1 MINIGIDATN
11 ITSGGGLNHLVEI
24 LRHSDPRIHKFEK
37 IVVWG
42 SHSTLNNIIDKDWII
57 KRTFKDLDKNIFFR
71 AYWQWKHLGNEVL
84 KERSDI
90 LFVPGGSFVT
100 SYRPVVTM
108 NQNILPFETRELL
121 RYGFSF
127 FVLKLLFLRM
137 SQTYSVCKA
146 NGVIFL
152 SKYAKN
158 IVYLKSNNIKG
169 KFAIISHGINSR
181 FFREPSMQRNIL
193 TYSKQYP
200 FRLIYIS
207 PLEPYKHHKNVVE
220 AVSMLRSNGYPIVLD
235 MYGYPSRSFV
245 KKNLD
250 QVMLLYDP
258 DRSFLNYHG
267 VIDHGKIQEEY
278 FRSDVAIFAS
288 SCENM
293 PNILIET
300 MAAGLPIAC
309 SNRGPMPEVLGDSG
323 LYFNPESVNEIYN
336 ALEMYINNPKI
347 RAEKASASF
356 HDVQKYSWALCTEE
370 TFSFLES
377 IVIDH
382 KKSLCVE

>member
-1 MINIGIDATN
+1 MIIGIDASN
-11 ITSGGGLNHLVEI
+11 LNRGGGLTHLLELI
-24 LRHSDPRIHKFEK
+24 SELDPKKHNFKK
-37 IVVWG
+37 IIIWG
-42 SHSTLNNIIDKDWII
+42 NINTLKLIKNNSWII
-57 KRTFKDLDKNIFFR
+57 KITPKELESGLISRFFWQRFQLSKQAKALKCDLLLI
-71 AYWQWKHLGNEVL
+71 
-84 KERSDI
+84 
-90 LFVPGGSFVT
+90 PGGSF
-100 SYRPVVTM
+100 SCSFRPIVTM
-108 NQNILPFETRELL
+108 SRNMLPFEWSEAK
-121 RYGFSF
+121 RYGFSQIT
-127 FVLKLLFLRM
+127 LRLIILRLLQSRSFH
-137 SQTYSVCKA
+137 SA

-152 SKYAKN
+152 TNYAQEQVIRVTGSLPGK
-158 IVYLKSNNIKG
+158 KSIIHHGLNQRFLIKPN
-169 KFAIISHGINSR
+169 KQLEISNYNFKKPFQMLYVSIID
-181 FFREPSMQRNIL
+181 Q
-193 TYSKQYP
+193 
-200 FRLIYIS
+200 
-207 PLEPYKHHKNVVE
+207 YKHQWHVAE
-220 AVSMLRSNGYPIVLD
+220 AVAKLRNNGYPVQLNLV
-235 MYGYPSRSFV
+235 GPAYPASLKR
-245 KKNLD
+245 
-250 QVMLLYDP
+250 LLNKINKI
-258 DRSFLNYHG
+258 DRKMEFIKYHG
-267 VIDHGKIQEEY
+267 HIPYKDLHKIYQK
-278 FRSDVAIFAS
+278 SNLGIFAS

>member
-24 LRHSDPRIHKFEK
+24 LRNSDPRIHKFEK

-127 FVLKLLFLRM
+127 FLLKLLFLRM

-258 DRSFLNYHG
+258 DRSFINYHG

-288 SCENM
+288 SCESFGQ
-293 PNILIET
+293 ILLEG
-300 MAAGLPIAC
+300 MASGLPTSC
-309 SNRGPMPEVLGDSG
+309 SDMSAMQEILRENGI
-323 LYFNPESVNEIYN
+323 YFNPLDPISIKNSLQEMIESVEERTRCSCGGYKLSLN
-336 ALEMYINNPKI
+336 
-347 RAEKASASF
+347 
-356 HDVQKYSWALCTEE
+356 YSWVKCANL
-370 TFSFLES
+370 TFSFLSEVANKYRNEN
-377 IVIDH
+377 I
-382 KKSLCVE
+382 